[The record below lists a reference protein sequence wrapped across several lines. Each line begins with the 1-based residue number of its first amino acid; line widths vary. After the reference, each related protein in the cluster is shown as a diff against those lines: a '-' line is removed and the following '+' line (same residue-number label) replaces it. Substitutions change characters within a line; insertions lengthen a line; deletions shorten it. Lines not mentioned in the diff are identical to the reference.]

1 MPTTAT
7 SFSDSDALFFVIPDE
22 RAARLCG
29 KLFYLLGRVL
39 EVRNQIR
46 AIFRLLETREHHL
59 RARDVLFRVQEV
71 IVQRGFVPGDALV
84 LVRRAVRETLSGSG
98 DASEQTPEVRALL
111 VSAALL
117 RDVALRALGLKNLRA
132 CVDEKRVRAREQKGQ
147 SLSHQLEH
155 YHSFILYHPTEGFD
169 RARSRRDATMETRGE
184 REIRARMMRRTLG
197 GVSGRSFAET
207 GHFARSCLPRST
219 DRTTSRPSL
228 APHTKF

>member
-1 MPTTAT
+1 VEQCNKNLKYVTKAHRMTMTA

-71 IVQRGFVPGDALV
+71 IVQRGFVPGDTLV
-84 LVRRAVRETLSGSG
+84 LVRRAVRETLRGSG
-98 DASEQTPEVRALL
+98 DASEQAPEVRALL

-132 CVDEKRVRAREQKGQ
+132 CVDEKRVASARAGGSVTQPTTGA
-147 SLSHQLEH
+147 HA
-155 YHSFILYHPTEGFD
+155 FILYHPTEGTIARG
-169 RARSRRDATMETRGE
+169 RAVTRR
-184 REIRARMMRRTLG
+184 
-197 GVSGRSFAET
+197 
-207 GHFARSCLPRST
+207 
-219 DRTTSRPSL
+219 
-228 APHTKF
+228 